1 MSNSSVRIAIVGS
14 GSRGRSHIAEVYR
27 INAQEHVGRAA
38 DDGEMRSPQPLYETY
53 ADDKPEWVDDIS
65 ELRPDVTAIYDP
77 SESSR
82 RAAEATCRDH
92 GGDPVLFDSY
102 DAFLESDAYDA
113 VIVASPNDT
122 HVDVA
127 TPLLER
133 NVDVLCEKPL
143 ATTLE
148 GYDELDERVA
158 RSDGLFYTAFNMR
171 SRPYYRK
178 LKALVDADAI
188 GELGMISC
196 REVRT
201 PFPDGHYYSQAA
213 SGGSI
218 LEKNCHDFDLMNWIT
233 DADPKR
239 VAAFGGQHVF
249 TKNTDVNDHAV
260 VIVEYGNG
268 VRASLDLCL
277 YAPYGVRFSE
287 FTGHRDYELRGT
299 EGVLKGVPDGR
310 HTWELFTRWRREQ
323 FEGDQFPG
331 GHGGSDYLQMLRFL
345 RCLRGEETPPA
356 SPIDAKKAAAIAI
369 GAEVSIQNGTF
380 VEIDSNYDLQ

>member
-1 MSNSSVRIAIVGS
+1 MSKSSVRIGIVGS
-14 GSRGRSHIAEVYR
+14 GSRGRSHIHEVYR
-27 INAQEHVGRAA
+27 IREQEHVGR
-38 DDGEMRSPQPLYETY
+38 DPKDGLMRSPQPVYEQY
-53 ADDKPEWVDDIS
+53 ADRKPEWVDDIS
-65 ELRPDVTAIYDP
+65 ALRPTISAIYDP
-77 SESSR
+77 SDDSR
-82 RAAEATCRDH
+82 RAAAASCRDH
-92 GGDPVLFDSY
+92 GGDPDLFDSY
-102 DAFLESDAYDA
+102 DAFLESAAYDA

-122 HVDVA
+122 HVDVT

-148 GYDELDERVA
+148 DYDELDEAVA

-201 PFPDGHYYSQAA
+201 PFPDGHYYSQAE

-218 LEKNCHDFDLMNWIT
+218 LEKNCHDFDLMNWLT
-233 DADPKR
+233 EADPVC

-249 TKNTDVNDHAV
+249 TKDTDVNDHAV
-260 VIVEYGNG
+260 VIVEYESG

-299 EGVLKGVPDGR
+299 EGVLKGVPDGT
-310 HTWELFTRWRREQ
+310 HIWELFTRWRREQ

-331 GHGGSDYLQMLRFL
+331 GHGGSDYLQLLRFL

-369 GAEVSIQNGTF
+369 GAELSIQEGTV